1 MKIKID
7 LLSYT
12 LIGSGEGAGVIDSD
26 VVLDD
31 FGFPYIPSRRIK
43 GVLKESSQEVCDIL
57 GVKYSIVESIFG
69 GDGFTEGKLHIGNLY
84 IDNYKKIKEEIENL
98 KNDKKSAYN
107 IFINP
112 SQIASYYTTMRQQT
126 SVDEDRGIAKEAS
139 LRTFRVLKPNL
150 QFEGKSDKATPLQ
163 FEGKLYEITPL
174 SKREK
179 ALLYLASINLKRIG
193 TSRNRGFGE
202 INCLIEGIKIS
213 SIDEAIQYL
222 NSDNDKNIT
231 EEIKSSN
238 SEKFDGNKKGNV
250 KKLSYKITTLSP
262 IVLAKEIGEQNTI
275 NTEKYIP
282 SKTTRGLFANEFI
295 KRFNLGNAAHK
306 NDNFYNLFLK
316 NEILFTSAYPFKKD
330 KTYYPALYLHKEKG
344 KDSDQIYNIL
354 EKIPEGMKTKPVK
367 KMIDDP
373 KNKVIH
379 TYDVSTTFYFHNS
392 RDREKGHS
400 TGEEIFYYEA
410 INVGEEFK
418 GFIIGD
424 EGYLE
429 EIKRIFGDKFNSFI
443 GRSKSAQYGLVN
455 IEFGDLEN
463 TDDLEDV
470 EDEFII
476 VAISPIVLY
485 NEWGFS
491 DISVK
496 ALENYLKKHFD
507 CDITVEKIIAR
518 TEYIENFVGVWRM
531 KNTRGLA
538 YSPGS
543 AFKIKIDGCNDLKE
557 KLNSLLKYGFGEK
570 TELGFGRVNVYSSLE
585 ESYEIDYD
593 DRDKNEEATPQ
604 YSKSI
609 LDNIV
614 KQKAEEV
621 VKAKAFEKA
630 KGFYDKYGKGEI
642 ISNNLIGRL
651 EGMLSATNGFKD
663 WKKKLDELEKKPAGE
678 TLKNLNLWD
687 DLYKLDI
694 SDKYENMFYDN
705 LSKAIQEL
713 QELDVQLN
721 NFELSKT
728 YWISFFRYLRLFK
741 KQGGEK

>member
-12 LIGSGEGAGVIDSD
+12 LIGSGEGAGIIDSD

-31 FGFPYIPSRRIK
+31 LGFPYIPSRRVK
-43 GVLKESSQEVCDIL
+43 GVLKESAKEVCDIL
-57 GVKYSIVESIFG
+57 GVKDYSIVGNIFG
-69 GDGFTEGKLHIGNLY
+69 EDGFTEGKLHIDNLY
-84 IDNYKKIKEEIENL
+84 INNYKKIKEEIKIL
-98 KNDKKSAYN
+98 KNDKKSTYKT
-107 IFINP
+107 FINP
-112 SQIASYYTTMRQQT
+112 SQIASYYTTIRQQT
-126 SVDEDRGIAKEAS
+126 SIDEDGEIAKKGS

-150 QFEGKSDKATPLQ
+150 QFEGK
-163 FEGKLYEITPL
+163 LYEITPL
-174 SKREK
+174 NKKEK

-202 INCLIEGIKIS
+202 ISCLIEGIKIS

-250 KKLSYKITTLSP
+250 KKLFYKITALSP

-275 NTEKYIP
+275 NTEKYI
-282 SKTTRGLFANEFI
+282 SSTTVRGLFANKFI
-295 KRFNLGNAAHK
+295 KKFNLGNAAHE

-316 NEILFTSAYPFKKD
+316 NEILFTSAYPFKNGKI
-330 KTYYPALYLHKEKG
+330 YYPALYLHKEKG
-344 KDSDQIYNIL
+344 DDNKYVYNVLEEVPDNKKTKSL
-354 EKIPEGMKTKPVK
+354 EKMVYNTNDEKIY
-367 KMIDDP
+367 
-373 KNKVIH
+373 
-379 TYDVSTTFYFHNS
+379 TYGVSTTFYFHNA

-410 INVGEEFK
+410 INEGEEFK

-429 EIKRIFGDKFNSFI
+429 EIKRIYGETFTSFI

-470 EDEFII
+470 DDEFII
-476 VAISPIVLY
+476 VATSPIILY

-491 DISVK
+491 EVSEK
-496 ALENYLKKHFD
+496 TLKNYLQKHFD
-507 CDITVEKIIAR
+507 DCDINVEKIISR
-518 TEYIENFVGVWRM
+518 IEYVENFVGIWGM
-531 KNTRGLA
+531 KNTRELA

-543 AFKIKIDGCNDLKE
+543 AFKIIIKGCDNLEE
-557 KLNSLLKYGFGEK
+557 KLNNILIYGFGEK
-570 TELGFGRVNVYSSLE
+570 TDLGFGRVKVYSFLNEGYKIEYYNSDEYE
-585 ESYEIDYD
+585 EI
-593 DRDKNEEATPQ
+593 TPQ
-604 YSKSI
+604 FSKVI
-609 LDNIV
+609 LEDIV
-614 KQKAEEV
+614 KKKANEIL
-621 VKAKAFEKA
+621 KSKAFEKA
-630 KGFYDKYGKGEI
+630 NDLYKKIKKFNDKKA

-651 EGMLSATNGFKD
+651 EGMLSATDEFD
-663 WKKKLDELEKKPAGE
+663 EWERKLDGLNNKPAAE
-678 TLKNLNLWD
+678 TLKDLNLWD

-694 SDKYENMFYDN
+694 SDEYKNMFYDN
-705 LSKAIQEL
+705 LLKSINKL
-713 QELDVQLN
+713 NVELD
-721 NFELSKT
+721 NFELSKR
-728 YWISFFRYLRLFK
+728 YWIYFFKYLRLFN
-741 KQGGEK
+741 KQGGEKDE

>member
-1 MKIKID
+1 MKIIID

-12 LIGSGEGAGVIDSD
+12 LIGSGEGAGIIDSD

-31 FGFPYIPSRRIK
+31 LGFPYIPSRRVK
-43 GVLKESSQEVCDIL
+43 GVLKESAKEICDIL

-69 GDGFTEGKLHIGNLY
+69 EDGFTEGKLHIGNLY
-84 IDNYKKIKEEIENL
+84 INNYKNIRKEIENL
-98 KNDKKSAYN
+98 KNDKNKKYKT
-107 IFINP
+107 FINP
-112 SQIASYYTTMRQQT
+112 SQITSYYTSIRQQT
-126 SVDEDRGIAKEAS
+126 SIDEDGEIAKEGS
-139 LRTFRVLKPNL
+139 LRTFRVLKPGFK
-150 QFEGKSDKATPLQ
+150 FEG
-163 FEGKLYEITPL
+163 ELYEITPL
-174 SKREK
+174 SKKEK
-179 ALLYLASINLKRIG
+179 ALLYLAAINLKRIG

-202 INCLIEGIKIS
+202 IKCTIEDIKIS
-213 SIDEAIQYL
+213 SIDDAIQYL
-222 NSDNDKNIT
+222 NSDNDKDIT
-231 EEIKSSN
+231 EEIKSSD
-238 SEKFDGNKKGNV
+238 SEKFNANKKGNI

-282 SKTTRGLFANEFI
+282 STTVRGLFASKFI

-306 NDNFYNLFLK
+306 DDNFYNLFLK

-344 KDSDQIYNIL
+344 DNSNQVYNIL
-354 EKIPEGMKTKPVK
+354 EKVPEKIKTKPVN
-367 KMIDDP
+367 KMVCYSADKIYYHNVP
-373 KNKVIH
+373 
-379 TYDVSTTFYFHNS
+379 TTFYFHNA

-400 TGEEIFYYEA
+400 IGEEIFYYEA
-410 INVGEEFK
+410 INEGEEFK

-455 IEFGDLEN
+455 IEFGDLED
-463 TDDLEDV
+463 TYDLEDV
-470 EDEFII
+470 ENEFII
-476 VAISPIVLY
+476 VATSPIILY

-507 CDITVEKIIAR
+507 CDITVEKIVAR
-518 TEYIENFVGVWRM
+518 TEYVENFISVWKM
-531 KNTRGLA
+531 KNTRELA

-543 AFKIKIDGCNDLKE
+543 AFKIKIERCNDLKE
-557 KLNSLLKYGFGEK
+557 KLNSLSIYGFGEK
-570 TELGFGRVNVYSSLE
+570 TELGFGRVNVYSSLG
-585 ESYEIDYD
+585 ESYESKYD
-593 DRDKNEEATPQ
+593 KEDGDKGIILQ

-609 LDNIV
+609 LENIV
-614 KQKAEEV
+614 KQKAEEIL
-621 VKAKAFEKA
+621 KFKAFEKA
-630 KGFYDKYGKGEI
+630 KEFSNKKYTLN

-651 EGMLSATNGFKD
+651 EGMLFEINKFDD
-663 WKKKLDELEKKPAGE
+663 WKTKLEELEKKPAGE

-687 DLYKLDI
+687 DLSKLDI
-694 SDKYENMFYDN
+694 YDKYENMFYDN
-705 LSKAIQEL
+705 LLNAINEL
-713 QELDVQLN
+713 GIQVG

-728 YWISFFRYLRLFK
+728 YWISFFRYLRLLN
-741 KQGGEK
+741 KQGEKKNER